1 MYFLKTIWTLMT
13 KLHIRKKIQER
24 TSYTAT
30 SVRNLKILSVFC
42 SKPGFRAQNVSAA
55 CGVRVVSGLLAGT
68 DQGLFKW
75 RSCGASGE
83 EKPLGE

>member
-1 MYFLKTIWTLMT
+1 MYFLKTIRTLMT

-75 RSCGASGE
+75 RSCRASGE